1 MKAGRALRRAASRV
15 AVLALAAALAAALVW
30 ALAVAALW
38 WRQEW
43 LIFRPHTLPADWLFD
58 KGPDVH
64 ERWIDVPGGRLNA
77 LHLRLPR
84 PDGVVFYLH
93 GNGGSLQGWFGD
105 LDRHRRANL
114 DLFMIDY
121 RGYGKS
127 PCCIT
132 GEGQLHAD
140 VRAAW
145 EAMRR
150 IYGDAAP
157 QREVIVGNSLG
168 TALAARLAAEEQPEQ
183 LVLIAPYTS
192 MKALAAEHYPWVPR
206 AVLRYPLATE
216 EWIGRVRAPILLAHG
231 GRDTLIE
238 PHHSRRLQQLAPHAQ
253 LLLVPEAR
261 HHDLQAFPEYRDAL
275 WAALR
280 GR

>member
-1 MKAGRALRRAASRV
+1 
-15 AVLALAAALAAALVW
+15 
-30 ALAVAALW
+30 
-38 WRQEW
+38 
-43 LIFRPHTLPADWLFD
+43 
-58 KGPDVH
+58 
-64 ERWIDVPGGRLNA
+64 
-77 LHLRLPR
+77 
-84 PDGVVFYLH
+84 
-93 GNGGSLQGWFGD
+93 
-105 LDRHRRANL
+105 
-114 DLFMIDY
+114 
-121 RGYGKS
+121 
-127 PCCIT
+127 

-150 IYGDAAP
+150 SYGDAAP

-216 EWIGRVRAPILLAHG
+216 DWIGRVRAPILLAHG

-238 PHHSRRLQQLAPHAQ
+238 PDHSRRLQQLAPHAQ

-275 WAALR
+275 WAAVR
-280 GR
+280 GRGARGRALSPAAAGRSAGRRRARGTAWSAGPSRAAGRPCAAPADG